1 MKKGV
6 TLIEILVVII
16 IISFLAAV
24 SLPVYHKARVKGVI
38 VKTKAVISSLEAALS
53 MYETDFGDYPAGT
66 TSKILVELL
75 QGPVENERWNG
86 PYMRFKKED
95 IDENGN
101 VIDGWKTPLIYKYP
115 QSEKKNVPYLIISAG
130 PDKKFGTE
138 DDFGNW

>member
-38 VKTKAVISSLEAALS
+38 VKTKAIISSLEAALS

>member
-1 MKKGV
+1 MKKGI

-38 VKTKAVISSLEAALS
+38 VKTKTIISSLEAALS

-66 TSKILVELL
+66 TSRILVELL
-75 QGPVENERWNG
+75 QGPVENEKWNG
-86 PYMRFKKED
+86 PYIRFKKED
-95 IDENGN
+95 IDKNGN
-101 VIDGWKTPLIYKYP
+101 IIDGWKTPLIYKYP
-115 QSEKKNVPYLIISAG
+115 QSEKENVPYLIISAG

>member
-1 MKKGV
+1 MKKGI

-16 IISFLAAV
+16 IISFLAGV

-38 VKTKAVISSLEAALS
+38 VKTKAIISSLESALS

-75 QGPVENERWNG
+75 QGPVENKIWNG
-86 PYMRFKKED
+86 PYIRFKRED
-95 IDENGN
+95 IDRNGN
-101 VIDGWKTPLIYKYP
+101 IIDGWKTPLIYKYP
-115 QSEKKNVPYLIISAG
+115 QSENENVPYLIISAG